1 MNPERAKQQI
11 LAKASDLGFDAC
23 RVTTAAP
30 PASGQH
36 YSQWLAFGGHGQMT
50 YLERNQEKRLN
61 PAQILPNVRSVIT
74 LATSYFQNN
83 QQNPAQP
90 SAQNTSRGII
100 ARYARYTDYHKILA
114 EKLKTLTATVRQ
126 AAHPANALW
135 YVDTGPLLERDLAQ
149 RAGIG
154 FIGKHTNLISR
165 SLGNWFFLSEIL
177 TTAKLPADPPEKNR
191 CGTCRRCIT
200 ACPTQAIPQPF
211 VLDAR
216 RCVSYLTIELKGP
229 IPPQLRPAVGNR
241 IFGCDDCLQACPWNR
256 FAQEGQIMK
265 FHAKPELNELPLQA
279 WAQLDETAFKQR
291 FRNTPIYRAK
301 WRGFLRN
308 VCVAL
313 GNTGTPDHLPTLQQ
327 LSQHNDPLIAEHASW
342 ALRQIRTR
350 QKQTS
355 QNTSTKTITT
365 PRQEN
370 ATV

>member
-1 MNPERAKQQI
+1 MNPKHAKQQI
-11 LAKASDLGFDAC
+11 LAKASKLGFDAC
-23 RVTTAAP
+23 RITNASP

-83 QQNPAQP
+83 QQQNPNQQPPAQK
-90 SAQNTSRGII
+90 TSRGIV

-114 EKLKTLTATVRQ
+114 EKLKTLTATIRQ
-126 AAHPANALW
+126 ATPPANALW
-135 YVDTGPLLERDLAQ
+135 YVDTGPILERDLAQ

-177 TTAKLPADPPEKNR
+177 TTAKLPPDPPEKNR
-191 CGTCRRCIT
+191 CGTCQRCIT
-200 ACPTQAIPQPF
+200 ACPTQAISQPF

-216 RCVSYLTIELKGP
+216 RCISYLTIELKGP
-229 IPPQLRPAVGNR
+229 IPPQLRPAIGNR

-265 FHAKPELNELPLQA
+265 SHAKPELNQLSLQD
-279 WAQLDETAFKQR
+279 WAQLDETTFKQH
-291 FRNTPIYRAK
+291 FRHTPIYRAK
-301 WRGFLRN
+301 WKGFLRN
-308 VCVAL
+308 VCVAI
-313 GNTGTPDHLPTLQQ
+313 GNTGNPDHLPTLQH

-342 ALRQIRTR
+342 ALRQIQNR
-350 QKQTS
+350 QKDV
-355 QNTSTKTITT
+355 
-365 PRQEN
+365 PPN
-370 ATV
+370 ANKIPDPFKLAKK

>member
-1 MNPERAKQQI
+1 MNLERTKRQI

-23 RVTTAAP
+23 RVTNAAP
-30 PASGQH
+30 PASGRR
-36 YSQWLAFGGHGQMT
+36 YSQWLAFGGHGQMS
-50 YLERNQEKRLN
+50 YLERNQEKRLD
-61 PAQILPNVRSVIT
+61 PAHILPEVRSVIT

-83 QQNPAQP
+83 QQDPAQS
-90 SAQNTSRGII
+90 SARQTSRGIV
-100 ARYARYTDYHKILA
+100 ARYARYADYHKILA
-114 EKLKTLTATVRQ
+114 GKLKTLAATVRQ
-126 AAHPANALW
+126 AASPAAALW
-135 YVDTGPLLERDLAQ
+135 YVDTGPILERDLAQ

-191 CGTCRRCIT
+191 CGTCQRCIT

-216 RCVSYLTIELKGP
+216 RCISYLTIELKGP
-229 IPPQLRPAVGNR
+229 IPLQLRPAIGNR
-241 IFGCDDCLQACPWNR
+241 SFGCDDCLEACHWNR

-265 FHAKPELNELPLQA
+265 SHVKPELNQLPLQD
-279 WAQLDETAFKQR
+279 WAQLDEAAFKQR

-301 WRGFLRN
+301 WKGFLRN

-313 GNTGTPDHLPTLQQ
+313 GNTGNPDHLPTLQQ

-342 ALRQIRTR
+342 SLRQIQNR
-350 QKQTS
+350 QKT
-355 QNTSTKTITT
+355 NTNASTKTITRSFSKNST
-365 PRQEN
+365 
-370 ATV
+370 A